1 MNDYSGRFDPAFHL
15 GKLSRS
21 ALANLGREYMLFG
34 HLINRAGLPLVHM
47 RLGPE
52 AREKIAIDLWM
63 GASPVYTRWMQKAL
77 RFQGD
82 DVATIFKGFQ
92 LDVGFA
98 HQYMDVRY
106 QLESAEKGLFWLQSC
121 GALLQ
126 IEPFG
131 EAAVISMCHHIED
144 PTFDASAV
152 ATNPR
157 ARCRPIHRP
166 PRLPA
171 DRVPHCHWSVFIDHD
186 AEPIQ
191 QIPLTTR
198 MGESRLARIGMERSA
213 DAEPGGWADYGG
225 PFDPDFQLEDLSHS
239 ALVLAC
245 RGFLLQDQL
254 LVRAMAAA
262 VAERADEAAGREIA
276 LGAWLGCGPVASR
289 RVRDALR
296 IPGDDAEAIVK
307 VLQVHPAFLPGYASL
322 RFALDGRDRARLAIA
337 DCDALNEAQ
346 AYGWSALLGDG
357 AEPAL
362 DAMVQAVNPRARCVA
377 VTPAGSERLA
387 WEVRIDPSAEPAGE
401 PVEASMVTATGT
413 AQFAFTRRRP
423 LRG

>member
-1 MNDYSGRFDPAFHL
+1 VKDYSGPFDPDFEL
-15 GKLSRS
+15 GKLSRQ
-21 ALANLGREYMLFG
+21 ALADVGREYMLFG

-47 RLGPE
+47 KLGPE
-52 AREKIAIDLWM
+52 ARERIAIELWM
-63 GASPVYTRWMQKAL
+63 GASPVYTRWMQRAL
-77 RFQGD
+77 RFAGT

-106 QLESAEKGLFWLQSC
+106 QLESDERGVFWLQSC

-126 IEPFG
+126 IEPLG
-131 EAAVISMCHHIED
+131 EAAVVSMCHHIED

-166 PRLPA
+166 PRQPA
-171 DRVPHCHWSVFIDHD
+171 DRLPHCHWVVFIDHD

-198 MGESRLARIGMERSA
+198 VGESRLAHLPIERPS
-213 DAEPGGWADYGG
+213 DAEPGGLADYGG
-225 PFDPDFQLEDLSHS
+225 AFVPEFQLEDLSHG

-254 LVRAMAAA
+254 LVRAMATS
-262 VAERADEAAGREIA
+262 VAEHADPRLGQEVA
-276 LGAWLGCGPVASR
+276 LGCWIGCGPIASR
-289 RVRDALR
+289 RLQAALG
-296 IPGDDAEAIVK
+296 IEGGGAEAILK
-307 VLQVHPAFLPGYASL
+307 VLQLHPAFLPGYAAL
-322 RFALDGRDRARLAIA
+322 RFDLLAPDRGRFSIE
-337 DCDALNEAQ
+337 DCDALDEPEAF
-346 AYGWSALLGDG
+346 GWAALLGSG

-362 DAMVQAVNPRARCVA
+362 DAMVQAVNPRARCTA
-377 VTPAGSERLA
+377 VSPTGNERLA
-387 WEVRIDPSAEPAGE
+387 WEVRVDPSAEPATE
-401 PVEASMVTATGT
+401 PAEAKMVASTLA
-413 AQFAFTRRRP
+413 ARFNFERRRE
-423 LRG
+423 LA